1 MKKIEPY
8 ITREDARGK
17 LIGLMNSGSWE
28 EFNYLETCAGQVRG
42 NHYHRNTWEVFFI
55 IEGEVEVVTQVSGQ
69 VGTSSITLHSGDVLM
84 IEPGERH
91 TFHCITATR
100 WINALSKRF
109 EQDNPD
115 ICY

>member
-1 MKKIEPY
+1 MKKLEPY
-8 ITREDARGK
+8 MMREDTRGRLVG
-17 LIGLMNSGSWE
+17 LINEGSWE
-28 EFNYLETCAGQVRG
+28 EFNYLETQAGQVRG
-42 NHYHRNTWEVFFI
+42 NHYHRDTWEVFFI
-55 IEGEVEVVTQVSGQ
+55 IEGEIEVVTQIPGQ
-69 VGTSSITLHSGDVLM
+69 VETSMTLHPGDVLM

-91 TFHCITATR
+91 TFHCITTTR